1 MAENNT
7 AAANSASEEKF
18 NEILAETEGGVTDE
32 THTEQVSKKK
42 DKTLKEDNKKLTAEL
57 AETKSELEKNKAEL
71 DEVKDKYLR
80 IAAEYDNFRRRSAK
94 ERESVYAD
102 AYSDALAAILPVL
115 DNLERAAAYSD
126 GAQLADGIQLIF
138 KSAKE
143 SLEKIGVAEFGA
155 AGDKF
160 DPNIHN
166 AMMHID
172 DENFG
177 ENEIIEVFQK
187 GYKKGERVLRE
198 ALVKVAN

>member
-7 AAANSASEEKF
+7 KPTEAAGEEKF
-18 NEILAETEGGVTDE
+18 NEILTETEGGATDE
-32 THTEQVSKKK
+32 TPKGKKEK
-42 DKTLKEDNKKLTAEL
+42 VLKAENKKLDAEL
-57 AETKSELEKNKAEL
+57 TEAKASLEKANEQLAE
-71 DEVKDKYLR
+71 VQDKYLR
-80 IAAEYDNFRRRSAK
+80 TAAEYDNFRRRSAK
-94 ERESVYAD
+94 EREGVYAD
-102 AYSDALAAILPVL
+102 AYADALAAILPVL

-143 SLEKIGVAEFGA
+143 SLERIGVSEFGA
-155 AGDKF
+155 KGEQF
-160 DPNIHN
+160 DPQIHN

-177 ENEIIEVFQK
+177 ENEIVEVFQK